1 MISSK
6 AFFAIELCAF
16 LASQHSGS
24 YVNTS
29 VLARQLGLSVSHVE
43 NILKSL
49 RENQLVMAIK
59 GPGGGYAMQED
70 AADVSI
76 WDIASVFETT
86 LAKSSR
92 ATDASEQNS
101 TPNAFAESNAT
112 ALGLPADY
120 EFELEQVVKDTL
132 QQHSLADFVDTQLSA
147 TRHGARSVG
156 RFKLK
161 PMPPAFIPKAPNSV
175 FQWHQQF

>member
-6 AFFAIELCAF
+6 AFFAIELCAY
-16 LASQHSGS
+16 LASQHSGN
-24 YVNTS
+24 YVNTN
-29 VLARQLGLSVSHVE
+29 VLSRHLGLSVSHVE

-49 RENQLVMAIK
+49 RENQLVMAMK
-59 GPGGGYAMQED
+59 GPGGGYVLQGD
-70 AADVSI
+70 AADISI

-86 LAKSSR
+86 LEKTSGA
-92 ATDASEQNS
+92 A
-101 TPNAFAESNAT
+101 
-112 ALGLPADY
+112 ALALPSDY

-132 QQHSLADFVDTQLSA
+132 QQHSLADFVDSHLS
-147 TRHGARSVG
+147 TPRQGSHSMG

-161 PMPPAFIPKAPNSV
+161 PMPPAFIPKAANSV

>member
-29 VLARQLGLSVSHVE
+29 VLSRQLGLSVSHVE

-49 RENQLVMAIK
+49 RENQLVMAMK
-59 GPGGGYAMQED
+59 GPGGGYALQGD

-86 LAKSSR
+86 LAKSSGVAD
-92 ATDASEQNS
+92 ATQQNI
-101 TPNAFAESNAT
+101 TPKVPAETT
-112 ALGLPADY
+112 ALATPADY
-120 EFELEQVVKDTL
+120 EFELERVVKDTL
-132 QQHSLADFVDTQLSA
+132 QQHSLADFVDTHLSA
-147 TRHGARSVG
+147 PLDGARSVD